1 MHEIKWKIGTLKADS
16 AAQIVMGRPVKSYL
30 DGLKSASST
39 GMKDS
44 DGDTV
49 YLFDDLAGD
58 VNAGYADEQ
67 DAACINTVLTAIG
80 YFNPGRFDEL
90 IDAAAAAGGIWS
102 KACAAYDA
110 AAKAADSAE
119 SIAASTDTAAKE
131 AADKVKAGTGTKTAA
146 DAAAKAADS
155 AESIAAST
163 DTVAKE
169 AADKVKAGTGTKT
182 AADAAA
188 KDAKEAARAAADA
201 AKAAEKAD
209 ADKAAALP
217 AKQAADKALADYLAD
232 VPEYINFDP
241 FTKDHKRDI
250 AKFIYDR
257 DKAGK
262 LDKPAAMRVAHDFVV
277 AHYREWIEHFAY
289 YINEIPAEGQ
299 LPRDSDGELIHSRK
313 DWRDRI
319 HKALTTRSFK
329 AGIGYKVDLRDG
341 LKIKGTDEKVEPI
354 RI

>member
-146 DAAAKAADS
+146 DAAAKAA
-155 AESIAAST
+155 
-163 DTVAKE
+163 KE
-169 AADKVKAGTGTKT
+169 
-182 AADAAA
+182 AA
-188 KDAKEAARAAADA
+188 KDAAA
-201 AKAAEKAD
+201 AKAAADKAA

-341 LKIKGTDEKVEPI
+341 LKIKGTDEQIESIKI
-354 RI
+354 

>member
-1 MHEIKWKIGTLKADS
+1 MNEIKWKIGTLKVDS

-30 DGLKSASST
+30 DGLKAACST

-49 YLFDDLAGD
+49 YLFADIAGN

-67 DAACINTVLTAIG
+67 DAACINAVLTAIG
-80 YFNPGRFDEL
+80 YFNPGRYDEL
-90 IDAAAAAGGIWS
+90 VDAAAAAGSIWS
-102 KACAAYDA
+102 KACTAADA
-110 AAKAADSAE
+110 AAKAADHAA
-119 SIAASTDTAAKE
+119 SIAASTDTAAKD
-131 AADKVKAGTGTKTAA
+131 AAEKVKTGAGTKTAA
-146 DAAAKAADS
+146 DKAAKTAKDAAKDAAAAKAA
-155 AESIAAST
+155 
-163 DTVAKE
+163 
-169 AADKVKAGTGTKT
+169 ADK
-182 AADAAA
+182 AA
-188 KDAKEAARAAADA
+188 
-201 AKAAEKAD
+201 

-232 VPEYINFDP
+232 VPEYLNFDP

-262 LDKPAAMRVAHDFVV
+262 LDKPATMRVAHDFVV
-277 AHYREWIEHFAY
+277 AHYKEWIEHFAG
-289 YINEIPAEGQ
+289 YINEIPAESQ
-299 LPRDSDGELIHSRK
+299 LPRDSDGELIYSRRT
-313 DWRDRI
+313 WRDRI

-341 LKIKGTDEKVEPI
+341 LKIKGTDEQIESIKI
-354 RI
+354 

>member
-1 MHEIKWKIGTLKADS
+1 MNEIKWKIGTIKVDS

-30 DGLKSASST
+30 DGIKSACST
-39 GMKDS
+39 GLKDS
-44 DGDTV
+44 DGDTI

-58 VNAGYADEQ
+58 VNTSYADEQ
-67 DAACINTVLTAIG
+67 DAACINAVLTSIG
-80 YFNPGRFDEL
+80 YFNSVRYDEL
-90 IDAAAAAGGIWS
+90 IAAATAAGSEWS
-102 KACAAYDA
+102 KAV
-110 AAKAADSAE
+110 S
-119 SIAASTDTAAKE
+119 
-131 AADKVKAGTGTKTAA
+131 AA
-146 DAAAKAADS
+146 DAAAKAADN

-169 AADKVKAGTGTKT
+169 AADKVKTGAGTKT

-188 KDAKEAARAAADA
+188 KTAREAARDAAAA
-201 AKAAEKAD
+201 VKAAEKAA

-232 VPEYINFDP
+232 VPEYLNFDP
-241 FTKDHKRDI
+241 FTRDHKRDI

-277 AHYREWIEHFAY
+277 AHYREWIERFAP
-289 YINEIPAEGQ
+289 YINEIPAEAQ
-299 LPRDSDGELIHSRK
+299 LPRDSDGELIYSRRT
-313 DWRDRI
+313 WRDRI

-329 AGIGYKVDLRDG
+329 AGIGYKIDLRDG
-341 LKIKGTDEKVEPI
+341 LKIKGTDEKIESI
-354 RI
+354 KI

>member
-1 MHEIKWKIGTLKADS
+1 MNEIKWKIGTLKVDS

-30 DGLKSASST
+30 DGLKAACST

-58 VNAGYADEQ
+58 VNSSYANEQ
-67 DAACINTVLTAIG
+67 DAACINAVLTAIG

-90 IDAAAAAGGIWS
+90 IAAATAAGSEWSKAVSAAEAGSIWS
-102 KACAAYDA
+102 KACTAADA
-110 AAKAADSAE
+110 AAKAADHAA
-119 SIAASTDTAAKE
+119 SIAASTDTAAKD
-131 AADKVKAGTGTKTAA
+131 AAEKVKTGAGTKTAA
-146 DAAAKAADS
+146 DKAAKTAKDAAKDAAAAKAA
-155 AESIAAST
+155 
-163 DTVAKE
+163 
-169 AADKVKAGTGTKT
+169 ADK
-182 AADAAA
+182 AA
-188 KDAKEAARAAADA
+188 
-201 AKAAEKAD
+201 

-217 AKQAADKALADYLAD
+217 AKQAADKALADYLSD
-232 VPEYINFDP
+232 VPEYLNFDP
-241 FTKDHKRDI
+241 FTRDHKRDI
-250 AKFIYDR
+250 AKYIYDR

-277 AHYREWIEHFAY
+277 AHYREWIEHFAG
-289 YINEIPAEGQ
+289 YINEIPAEAQ

-341 LKIKGTDEKVEPI
+341 LKIKGTDEKVESI
-354 RI
+354 KI